1 MAKFTI
7 FPLNLAFKWA
17 PFSLLVFV
25 AFLPQVEVYSKLLL
39 ALEEEEQE
47 YLSHLSGV
55 SIALFEPGRKTFK
68 HFRLTH
74 FREPSHLLGFVCVC
88 LCVAVLIG

>member
-1 MAKFTI
+1 MVR
-7 FPLNLAFKWA
+7 
-17 PFSLLVFV
+17 FSLLVFV
-25 AFLPQVEVYSKLLL
+25 AFLPQVEVYNKLLL
-39 ALEEEEQE
+39 ALEEEQE

-74 FREPSHLLGFVCVC
+74 FHEPSHLLGFVC
-88 LCVAVLIG
+88 LCVWLC